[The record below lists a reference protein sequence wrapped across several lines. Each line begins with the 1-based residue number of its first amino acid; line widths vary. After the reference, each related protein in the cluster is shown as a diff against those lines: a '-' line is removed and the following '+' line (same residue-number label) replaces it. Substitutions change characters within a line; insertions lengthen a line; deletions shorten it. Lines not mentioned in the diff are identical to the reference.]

1 MAIILGMNI
10 RQAACQGMIDN
21 TILAAY
27 TDSLQP
33 STAPKASAKDENL
46 FVSDDENEISA
57 PQLQINGVTL
67 EDIDSDDSLSN
78 YSDGSNHSKPA
89 SQDRPF
95 TDDGEV
101 GEDETQITEPLKSQ
115 PSEPKEKFSSLFG
128 TSMQLPSASTSSQIP
143 FSPFAFLSA
152 PAGSSPMNGQSSPN
166 TNAPPSV
173 NSTNT
178 GVFSLPKTDKAPSTA
193 VSGQIEPAESSV
205 LDLKPTFSIAA
216 AISNATPPMSNPE
229 DVKSVGIF
237 DKMKMGT
244 NPQNPPIISFNTP
257 GPMQSTEQKPNHA
270 PNLTPKLKEASQPIA
285 NSANGV
291 STQLSGSSLLAESS
305 PAEPLIPKRAHS
317 STKEKTGS
325 VASGPDQ
332 SNFSLGDNPLV
343 STGHALQNPM
353 KSLGSVKGTQVQT
366 SADEFSSPA
375 SYFSTESK
383 ESLLDK
389 RELMEEG
396 LTGKCLSSS
405 FFFFFTV
412 VSIFHFV
419 PLSSNRRFVPVTTL
433 NWNTR

>member
-33 STAPKASAKDENL
+33 STAPKASAKDETL
-46 FVSDDENEISA
+46 FVSDDENEIST

-67 EDIDSDDSLSN
+67 EYIDSDDALSI
-78 YSDGSNHSKPA
+78 YSDGSNNSEPA
-89 SQDRPF
+89 SQDRPL
-95 TDDGEV
+95 TDDGE
-101 GEDETQITEPLKSQ
+101 DETRITEPLKSQ
-115 PSEPKEKFSSLFG
+115 PSELRETFSSLFG

-143 FSPFAFLSA
+143 SSPFAFLSA
-152 PAGSSPMNGQSSPN
+152 PAGSSPVNGQLLPN

-173 NSTNT
+173 NRDEEPSSFLSTNAS
-178 GVFSLPKTDKAPSTA
+178 VFPPPQTDKAPSTA

-205 LDLKPTFSIAA
+205 LDLKPTRPFSIAA
-216 AISNATPPMSNPE
+216 AISNATPPMSNSE

-237 DKMKMGT
+237 DKMRMGT

-257 GPMQSTEQKPNHA
+257 SPMQSTEQKPNHA
-270 PNLTPKLKEASQPIA
+270 PNFTPKLKEASQPIA

-291 STQLSGSSLLAESS
+291 STQLSGSSLLAES
-305 PAEPLIPKRAHS
+305 PLMPKWPHS
-317 STKEKTGS
+317 STKETGN
-325 VASGPDQ
+325 VASGPVQ
-332 SNFSLGDNPLV
+332 SNFPLGDNPLI
-343 STGHALQNPM
+343 STGHALQ

-389 RELMEEG
+389 RELMGEG
-396 LTGKCLSSS
+396 LISKCLSSFY
-405 FFFFFTV
+405 FFITV
-412 VSIFHFV
+412 IPIFHFV
-419 PLSSNRRFVPVTTL
+419 PLSSNRRLVPVTTL
-433 NWNTR
+433 N